1 MNPNPLSVFRLIVP
15 VVDAI
20 GETLS
25 TLFALKLS
33 ADEYHTIHAGT
44 RLIRAGV
51 RRDQTAR
58 ASQAGVLECR
68 NARPPSPA
76 LFGACALSHE
86 CRGHV
91 DWSRTRMLLSDVRG
105 EAIRRDVFAAEPTEG
120 LAGRDVDALHCIT
133 SIGDCRLDVKRERPL
148 HPGRQLGRAAAQE
161 PTPETVSSQ

>member
-25 TLFALKLS
+25 TLFALELS
-33 ADEYHTIHAGT
+33 ADEYHTFHAET
-44 RLIRAGV
+44 RLIRAGI

-58 ASQAGVLECR
+58 ASQAGVLECATGVLLR
-68 NARPPSPA
+68 RA

-86 CRGHV
+86 CGEHV
-91 DWSRTRMLLSDVRG
+91 DWSRTRMLLGDVRG
-105 EAIRRDVFAAEPTEG
+105 EAVRRDVFAAEPAEG

-133 SIGDCRLDVKRERPL
+133 SMGDCRLDVKREC
-148 HPGRQLGRAAAQE
+148 PGRQLGRVATQE